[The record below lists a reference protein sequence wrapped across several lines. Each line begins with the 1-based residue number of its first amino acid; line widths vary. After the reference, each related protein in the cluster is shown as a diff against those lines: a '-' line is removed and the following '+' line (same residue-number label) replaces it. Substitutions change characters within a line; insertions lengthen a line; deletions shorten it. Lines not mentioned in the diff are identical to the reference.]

1 MMEFTYNG
9 LVRYG
14 FGFYNPNHAAALI
27 CFIMPFL
34 WGWKRLTWLGY
45 LLSTLLLIPLAM
57 TFSRTGVIVL
67 VLELFAFYLL
77 SGRKNLK
84 LLLAGIAVLIL
95 CAGIWGV
102 LSRFTLDKAVTNRP
116 QIWLAGLKIYAANPW
131 GVGLGNSGLIVS
143 TFLLDG
149 IVCRT
154 LVNSHLTLLAEGGLL
169 IGLIW
174 SVLIFYALLNGIRKP
189 AVWCAFAGLTL
200 SAFCASVFDWPVLF
214 DFRTFGE
221 LGMINF
227 LLSWVLFLSYLGT
240 LFYLS
245 WGKIACKNLVIALS
259 ASLLIVLLPLVF
271 YSGET
276 PVIRNGMVVKS
287 GREMPLVL
295 YDEEWSPRSI
305 LPYLKD
311 GYFLPLHSGIVKCP
325 QAARTVWFFGQAAE
339 YAQDYPDAE
348 KIFVSPPEFFELPAG
363 AKLME

>member
-14 FGFYNPNHAAALI
+14 FGFYNPNHAAALF

-45 LLSTLLLIPLAM
+45 LLSALLLIPLSM
-57 TFSRTGVIVL
+57 TFSRTGLLVL
-67 VLELFAFYLL
+67 VLEFFAFYFL

-116 QIWLAGLKIYAANPW
+116 QIWLAGLKIYAANPF

-154 LVNSHLTLLAEGGLL
+154 LVNSHLTLLTEAGIL
-169 IGLIW
+169 IGCLW
-174 SVLIFYALLNGIRKP
+174 AGLIFYALLNGIRKP

-200 SAFCASVFDWPVLF
+200 SSICASVFDWPVLF

-221 LGMINF
+221 LGMTNF
-227 LLSWVLFLSYLGT
+227 LLSWVLLLSYLGA
-240 LFYLS
+240 LFYLA
-245 WGKIACKNLVIALS
+245 WGKINRKRLLIALN
-259 ASLLIVLLPLVF
+259 ASLLIVLFPFVF
-271 YSGET
+271 YSGKT
-276 PVIRNGMVVKS
+276 PVVRDGMVRKS

-295 YDEEWSPRSI
+295 YDDEWNPRSV

-311 GYFLPLHSGIVKCP
+311 GYFLPLRSGKVKCH
-325 QAARTVWFFGQAAE
+325 QAVRTVWFFGQAAE
-339 YAQDYPDAE
+339 YAPDYPDAE
-348 KIFVSPPEFFELPAG
+348 KTFVSPPEFFELPEG
-363 AKLME
+363 AKRME